1 MIFCLVFMDLLQF
14 YNLIDVEE
22 IIFVGSSVG
31 GIGILNY
38 VDWVLKYVVEI
49 YCLNVSFLFLID
61 LVWFIDFQGSFQ
73 GRVNFKFIL
82 FVNILLFVCL
92 DYLCGYICC
101 LLVLCMIVCGYYFVR
116 VLLFLILSMYDIY
129 MFGEVVKILEV
140 EGKMVNE
147 YFVDFIFVINM
158 YGGVM
163 NEFLLLLEEQ
173 LLNVVFLYQY
183 VFNIFILLF

>member
-173 LLNVVFLYQY
+173 LLNVSF
-183 VFNIFILLF
+183 FILVCF